1 MKRRFWNREGGVGE
15 KGDGYLGVVLDAFLH
30 DGMNC
35 ELTLV
40 DHGDGSDR
48 L

>member
-1 MKRRFWNREGGVGE
+1 MRRMELRIWGGGGE
-15 KGDGYLGVVLDAFLH
+15 RNGYLGIVLDAFLYN
-30 DGMNC
+30 GMDC

-40 DHGDGSDR
+40 DHGDRSEG